1 MACNPDQIKLA
12 VFEQTK
18 LITDFT
24 DIKIQNSDKFI
35 LNMIPDGGVVE
46 NDDNNDSII
55 YGWAE
60 QAPVSYRS
68 AEYDNRPLIEGEM
81 TGRQPN
87 TNLSAPFTVDINDIP
102 DNACHG
108 QTEIDFAQGFRR
120 RSFEDRKFD
129 AKTPVKC
136 VADLER
142 FTRKQASDYFSGMQ
156 SQFANFGMENFAA
169 DLINMSILNGEA
181 NASIMSPN
189 GINLTAG
196 GWEAVPQYRLS
207 IFALQEY
214 REEIM
219 MIKRGLGQDVSDDW
233 VMPIEVPFLDWV
245 DAVRQDQVQR
255 NGNSAQIQYP
265 VPLFEDTEGNLR
277 KRKSH
282 VYGGIKAYFNEHPV
296 RGYFRPKG
304 DGTYAFVRVHQFI
317 NAPAE
322 SYTGGVGGLIM
333 VKNDQYRRDTIVV
346 GGVSYPMITL
356 IPHID
361 PTSFTRFGKKKPMK
375 PVGEENVGVNY
386 DVKVI
391 DGAYID
397 CNEMNDKFR
406 LIARHR
412 YRFRSKYP
420 ELSGWIAYRH
430 AQQIGYTISPVTRG
444 ILTPATVNGTPDGY
458 RQQDIDFCS
467 QAECEQC
474 DQVVGGQD
482 LQCVDAEDAGASVLA
497 LTPSG
502 AATVPTTAASP
513 ATVTL
518 YVQRTGGSGNVTT
531 VNYATASG
539 TATSGTDFTAASG
552 VLTWEAGDTTP
563 KAISVSLLAAATNAE
578 NFTVTI
584 SAPSNATIAASQN
597 VATITINKIA

>member
-18 LITDFT
+18 LITDIS
-24 DIKIQNSDKFI
+24 DEKIKNSDKFI

-60 QAPVSYRS
+60 QAPVSYRNVDYS
-68 AEYDNRPLIEGEM
+68 NRPLVEGQM
-81 TGRQPN
+81 TGRVPN
-87 TNLSAPFTVDINDIP
+87 TVLSAPFTVDINDIP

-120 RSFEDRKFD
+120 RGFFDREFD

-136 VADLER
+136 VAELDR
-142 FTRKQASDYFSGMQ
+142 FTRKQASDYFAGMTQ
-156 SQFANFGMENFAA
+156 QFSNFGLENFSA
-169 DLINMSILNGEA
+169 DLINLSILQGEA
-181 NASIMSPN
+181 NASVTSPN
-189 GINLTAG
+189 GLRLTAG
-196 GWEAVPQYRLS
+196 GWEAVPQYRIS

-214 REEIM
+214 RDEI
-219 MIKRGLGQDVSDDW
+219 IITKRGLGQEVSDDW
-233 VMPIEVPFLDWV
+233 ELPIEIPFLDWV
-245 DAVRQDQVQR
+245 DAVRQDQIQR

-265 VPLFEDTEGNLR
+265 VPLFQDTEGMLR

-282 VYGGIKAYFNEHPV
+282 SYGGIRAYFNEHPV
-296 RGYFRPKG
+296 RGYFKQKG
-304 DGTYAFVRVHQFI
+304 DGTYAFIRIKEFI
-317 NAPAE
+317 NSAGE
-322 SYTGGVGGLIM
+322 EGGLVM

-346 GGVSYPMITL
+346 DGISYPMITL

-361 PTSFTRFGKKKPMK
+361 PTSFTRFGKRKPFK
-375 PVGEENVGVNY
+375 PGGDENVGVNY
-386 DVKVI
+386 DVKYI

-406 LIARHR
+406 LVARHR
-412 YRFRSKYP
+412 YRFRAKYP

-430 AQQIGYTISPVTRG
+430 AQTVGYAITPTIR
-444 ILTPATVNGTPDGY
+444 PAVADAVVNSAPAPY
-458 RQQDIDFCS
+458 RQQDIDACTA
-467 QAECEQC
+467 AECEQC
-474 DQVVGGQD
+474 DQVVNGQD
-482 LQCVDAEDAGASVLA
+482 LQCVDPEDAANSILA

-502 AATVPTTAASP
+502 AVAAIYRAAAPTVRLA
-513 ATVTL
+513 VE
-518 YVQRTGGSGNVTT
+518 RTGGTGVVTT

-552 VLTWEAGDTTP
+552 TLTWEVGDTTP
-563 KAISVSLLAAATNAE
+563 KFINVTVLAAISTGE

-584 SAPSNATIAASQN
+584 SSPTNATIAASQN
-597 VATITINKIA
+597 VATVTVTKV

>member
-1 MACNPDQIKLA
+1 MACNADQIKLA

-60 QAPVSYRS
+60 QAPVAYRS
-68 AEYDNRPLIEGEM
+68 ADYSNKPLIEGEM

-120 RSFEDRKFD
+120 RGYEDRKFD

-142 FTRKQASDYFSGMQ
+142 FTRKQAKDYFDGMQ
-156 SQFANFGMENFAA
+156 MQFANFGMENFAA

-181 NASIMSPN
+181 NASVTTAN
-189 GINLTAG
+189 GITLTSG
-196 GWEAVPQYRLS
+196 GWEAVPAYRIS

-219 MIKRGLGQDVSDDW
+219 MIKRGLGQEVSDDW
-233 VMPIEVPFLDWV
+233 VLPIEIPFLDWV
-245 DAVRQDQVQR
+245 DAVRQDQIQR

-282 VYGGIKAYFNEHPV
+282 TYGGIKAYFNEHPV
-296 RGYFRPKG
+296 RGYFKPKG

-322 SYTGGVGGLIM
+322 SYSGGVGGLIM
-333 VKNDQYRRDTIVV
+333 VKNDQYRKDTIVV
-346 GGVSYPMITL
+346 GGVAYPMITL

-361 PTSFTRFGKKKPMK
+361 PTSFTRFGKRKPLK
-375 PVGEENVGVNY
+375 PVGEDNVGVNY

-430 AQQIGYTISPVTRG
+430 AQQIGYTITPNVRG
-444 ILTPATVNGTPDGY
+444 ALVPGDVNSAPEGY
-458 RQQDIDFCS
+458 RAQDIDFCA
-467 QAECEQC
+467 QAECAEC
-474 DQVVGGQD
+474 DQVVGGD
-482 LQCVDAEDAGASVLA
+482 NLQCVDPEDATASVLA

-502 AATVPTTAASP
+502 DVTVPTTAADP

-518 YVQRTGGSGNVTT
+518 YVTRTGGLGNVTT
-531 VNYATASG
+531 VAYATANG
-539 TATSGTDFTAASG
+539 TASSGSDYTAASG
-552 VLTWEAGDTTP
+552 TLTWEAGDNTP
-563 KAISVSLLAAATNAE
+563 KAIEVELLTGATDGQT
-578 NFTVTI
+578 FTVTI
-584 SAPSNATIAASQN
+584 SSPTNATIAASQN
-597 VATITINKIA
+597 VATVTQDVLA